1 MAKLM
6 VLDQRAS
13 VGESTGLIDK
23 LGSLWCRSLHNGVM
37 WPIHGHYTCRVCHR
51 QYQVPWDLRQPAKA
65 VELAAAPK
73 LIPHTVSKVGQIDGI
88 RPESRHAVA
97 VG

>member
-6 VLDQRAS
+6 VLDQRRAVS
-13 VGESTGLIDK
+13 ESTGLIDK

-51 QYQVPWDLRQPAKA
+51 QYQAPWDSRQPANT
-65 VELAAAPK
+65 VELAPK
-73 LIPHTVSKVGQIDGI
+73 LIPHAVSKVGHVGGT